1 MEAVIARSEISA
13 ISLIGLPGSGK
24 STVGRH
30 VARRLQQPF
39 IDADRVIEDR
49 LGCSIREYF
58 EREGEPSFR
67 DIEQQVIDELTLM
80 PAGVIATGGGAVLR
94 ELNRA
99 RLNGRTTVVYLSA
112 TPEVLLRR
120 VSHDTRRPLLQGG
133 DPLNRLRE
141 LHKIRDP
148 LYRETAHLIL
158 ETGRPSVPS
167 LVNAVLTELH
177 RIGAARAA

>member
-1 MEAVIARSEISA
+1 MVTARSDTPA

-24 STVGRH
+24 STIGRH

-67 DIEQQVIDELTLM
+67 DIEQQVIDELTLI
-80 PAGVIATGGGAVLR
+80 PAQVIATGGGAVLR
-94 ELNRA
+94 ESNRA
-99 RLNGRTTVVYLSA
+99 KLRGRTTVVYLNA
-112 TPEVLLRR
+112 TPEALMRR
-120 VSHDTRRPLLQGG
+120 VSHDTRRPLLQVG
-133 DPLNRLRE
+133 DPLTRLRD
-141 LHKIRDP
+141 LHKVRDP
-148 LYRETAHLIL
+148 LYREIAHLVID
-158 ETGRPSVPS
+158 TGRPSVPS

-177 RIGAARAA
+177 RIGAAQAA